1 MFDFFS
7 PVMDWIQ
14 TTLGMPLWVAAIGL
28 VIALTLIVDLL
39 SWVVFW
45 RLGPLLEK
53 TNNRWDDILIQ
64 ALRRPLRIW
73 LWVMGALLCL
83 TVIRYHW
90 EIDWVAGHLSQARA
104 VISLCLLAWAGLRAV
119 KLLEKRLVF
128 PPGGHRAKPM
138 DADTASAVAKI
149 LGAVVVVVIGLLIL
163 SSLGVSPSGVAAFG
177 GAGGLMIGFAARDM
191 LANFFGGLVIHLD
204 KPFRVGDWVKSP
216 EREIEG
222 VVEDIGW
229 RLTRI
234 RTFDSRPLYI
244 PNSAFSSLVLENPSR
259 MFNRRLYETI
269 RLRYTDIE
277 RVTGVVKAIRSMLDA
292 HDDVDTNEQI
302 LVYFQSYGE
311 HALELI
317 VYAFAKTTD
326 WAEFQTMKQDILLR
340 VYDIVREHDARLA
353 LPASELHIAGP
364 VAITDEM
371 SGDNAQDAAEN
382 VENVENNEN
391 ADNDQN
397 ATSGATHSRAAPD
410 REAPYTSSR
419 QRSRNAGRGEVND
432 ASQDHDQE
440 SDA

>member
-1 MFDFFS
+1 
-7 PVMDWIQ
+7 
-14 TTLGMPLWVAAIGL
+14 
-28 VIALTLIVDLL
+28 
-39 SWVVFW
+39 
-45 RLGPLLEK
+45 
-53 TNNRWDDILIQ
+53 
-64 ALRRPLRIW
+64 
-73 LWVMGALLCL
+73 
-83 TVIRYHW
+83 
-90 EIDWVAGHLSQARA
+90 
-104 VISLCLLAWAGLRAV
+104 
-119 KLLEKRLVF
+119 
-128 PPGGHRAKPM
+128 M

-149 LGAVVVVVIGLLIL
+149 LGAVVVVVVGLLVL

-204 KPFRVGDWVKSP
+204 KPFRVGDWIKSP
-216 EREIEG
+216 DRDIEG

-234 RTFDSRPLYI
+234 RTFASRPIYI

-259 MFNRRLYETI
+259 MWNRRLFETI

-277 RVTGVVKAIRSMLDA
+277 RVSDIVKATRAMLDA
-292 HDDVDTNEQI
+292 HDDVDTNEQT

-311 HALELI
+311 HALEMI

-326 WAEFQTMKQDILLR
+326 WAEFQSMKQDILLR

-364 VAITDEM
+364 VEITGET
-371 SGDNAQDAAEN
+371 SGDNAQGDADN
-382 VENVENNEN
+382 DEN
-391 ADNDQN
+391 ADDDQ
-397 ATSGATHSRAAPD
+397 SDTHSRAASD

>member
-7 PVMDWIQ
+7 PVMDWVQ

-28 VIALTLIVDLL
+28 VIALTLIVDLV
-39 SWVVFW
+39 SWVVIW

-53 TNNRWDDILIQ
+53 TNNRWADILIK
-64 ALRRPLRIW
+64 ALRRPLRLWIW
-73 LWVMGALLCL
+73 LMGVTLCL
-83 TVIRYHW
+83 TVVRYHW
-90 EIDWVAGHLSQARA
+90 EIEWAEGHLTQARA
-104 VISLCLLAWAGLRAV
+104 VITLLLLAWAGLRAV

-128 PPGGHRAKPM
+128 PPAGHRGKSM

-149 LGAVVVVVIGLLIL
+149 LGAVVVVIIGLLIL
-163 SSLGVSPSGVAAFG
+163 TSLGVSPSGVAAFG
-177 GAGGLMIGFAARDM
+177 GAGGLIIGFAAKDM
-191 LANFFGGLVIHLD
+191 LANFLGGLMIHLD
-204 KPFRVGDWVKSP
+204 KPFRVGDWIKSP
-216 EREIEG
+216 DRDIEG

-234 RTFDSRPLYI
+234 RTFASRPIYI

-259 MFNRRLYETI
+259 MWNRRLYETI
-269 RLRYTDIE
+269 RVRYTDIE
-277 RVTGVVKAIRSMLDA
+277 RVSDIVKAIRSMLDA
-292 HDDVDTNEQI
+292 HDDVDTDEQT

-326 WAEFQTMKQDILLR
+326 WAEFQSMKQDILLR
-340 VYDIVREHDARLA
+340 VYDIVREHEARLA

-364 VAITDEM
+364 VAITDET
-371 SGDNAQDAAEN
+371 SGDSVQNEAGNNDADAG
-382 VENVENNEN
+382 
-391 ADNDQN
+391 DDQN
-397 ATSGATHSRAAPD
+397 ATSGTTHSQAASD

-419 QRSRNAGRGEVND
+419 QRSRNAGRGEVNE

>member
-7 PVMDWIQ
+7 PVMDWVQ

-28 VIALTLIVDLL
+28 VIALTLIVDLV
-39 SWVVFW
+39 SWVLFW

-64 ALRRPLRIW
+64 ALRRPLRLWIW
-73 LWVMGALLCL
+73 LMGVTLCL
-83 TVIRYHW
+83 TVVRYHW
-90 EIDWVAGHLSQARA
+90 DIEWAEGHLAQARA
-104 VISLCLLAWAGLRAV
+104 VITLLLLAWAGLRAV

-128 PPGGHRAKPM
+128 PPGGHRAKSM
-138 DADTASAVAKI
+138 DADTASAVSKI
-149 LGAVVVVVIGLLIL
+149 LGAVVVVIIGLLIL

-177 GAGGLMIGFAARDM
+177 GAGGLIIGFAAKDM
-191 LANFFGGLVIHLD
+191 LANFLGGLMIHLD
-204 KPFRVGDWVKSP
+204 KPFRVGDWIKSP
-216 EREIEG
+216 DRDIEG

-234 RTFDSRPLYI
+234 RTFASRPIYI

-259 MFNRRLYETI
+259 MFNRRLFETV

-277 RVTGVVKAIRSMLDA
+277 RVTGIVKAIRSMLDS
-292 HDDVDTNEQI
+292 HDDVDTDEQI

-340 VYDIVREHDARLA
+340 VYDIVREHEARLA

-364 VAITDEM
+364 VALTDETNR
-371 SGDNAQDAAEN
+371 DNVQDD
-382 VENVENNEN
+382 
-391 ADNDQN
+391 ADNDSDAGSENTDDDVQHEASDN
-397 ATSGATHSRAAPD
+397 TYSRAAPD

>member
-1 MFDFFS
+1 VFDFFS
-7 PVMDWIQ
+7 PIMDWVQ
-14 TTLGMPLWVAAIGL
+14 ATLGIPLWVAAMGL
-28 VIALTLIVDLL
+28 VVVLTLVVDLV

-53 TNNRWDDILIQ
+53 TSNRWDDILFQ

-73 LWVMGALLCL
+73 IWLMGALLCL

-90 EIDWVAGHLSQARA
+90 NIDWLAEYLAQAQA
-104 VISLCLLAWAGLRAV
+104 VISLLLLAWAGLRAV

-128 PPGGHRAKPM
+128 PPAGHRAKSM

-149 LGAVVVVVIGLLIL
+149 MGAVVVVIVGMLIL

-177 GAGGLMIGFAARDM
+177 GVGGLVIGFAAKDM
-191 LANFFGGLVIHLD
+191 LANFFGGLMIHLD

-216 EREIEG
+216 DREIEG

-234 RTFDSRPLYI
+234 RTFASRPRYV
-244 PNSAFSSLVLENPSR
+244 PNSAFSNLVLDNPSR
-259 MFNRRLYETI
+259 MWNRRLFETI
-269 RLRYTDIE
+269 RVRYTDIE
-277 RVTGVVKAIRSMLDA
+277 RVSGIVKSIRSMLDS
-292 HDDVDTNEQI
+292 HDEVDADEQI
-302 LVYFQSYGE
+302 LVYFQAYGE

-326 WAEFQTMKQDILLR
+326 WAEFQSMKQDILLR
-340 VYDIVREHDARLA
+340 IYDIVREHDARLA

-364 VAITDEM
+364 VAVNDEM
-371 SGDNAQDAAEN
+371 SANSAPRDDEN
-382 VENVENNEN
+382 DDNNEN
-391 ADNDQN
+391 AGDDQN
-397 ATSGATHSRAAPD
+397 ETSGATHSRAAPV
-410 REAPYTSSR
+410 REAPDTSSR
-419 QRSRNAGRGEVND
+419 KRSRDARRGEVND
-432 ASQDHDQE
+432 ASQDQE

>member
-7 PVMDWIQ
+7 PVMDWVQ

-28 VIALTLIVDLL
+28 VIALTLIVDLV
-39 SWVVFW
+39 SWVVIW
-45 RLGPLLEK
+45 RVGPLLEK
-53 TNNRWDDILIQ
+53 TSNRWADILIK
-64 ALRRPLRIW
+64 ALRRPLRLWIW
-73 LWVMGALLCL
+73 LMGVTLCL
-83 TVIRYHW
+83 TVVRYHW
-90 EIDWVAGHLSQARA
+90 DIEWAEGHLAQARA
-104 VISLCLLAWAGLRAV
+104 VITLLLLAWAGLRAV

-128 PPGGHRAKPM
+128 PPGGHRAKSM
-138 DADTASAVAKI
+138 DADTASAVSKI
-149 LGAVVVVVIGLLIL
+149 LGAVVVVIIGLLIL

-177 GAGGLMIGFAARDM
+177 GAGGLIIGFAAKDM
-191 LANFFGGLVIHLD
+191 LANFLGGLMIHLD
-204 KPFRVGDWVKSP
+204 KPFRVGDWIKSP
-216 EREIEG
+216 DRDIEG

-234 RTFDSRPLYI
+234 RTFASRPIYI

-259 MFNRRLYETI
+259 MFNRRLFETV

-277 RVTGVVKAIRSMLDA
+277 RVTGIVKAIRSMLDS
-292 HDDVDTNEQI
+292 HDDVDTDEQI

-340 VYDIVREHDARLA
+340 VYDIVREHEARLA

-364 VAITDEM
+364 VAITDET
-371 SGDNAQDAAEN
+371 SDDNAQDAGN
-382 VENVENNEN
+382 DENNVN
-391 ADNDQN
+391 ADDDQN
-397 ATSGATHSRAAPD
+397 ETSGTTHSRAAPD

-432 ASQDHDQE
+432 ASHDQE

>member
-14 TTLGMPLWVAAIGL
+14 TTLGMPLWVAAMGL
-28 VIALTLIVDLL
+28 VIALTLIVDLV
-39 SWVVFW
+39 SWVVIW
-45 RLGPLLEK
+45 RVGPLLEK
-53 TNNRWDDILIQ
+53 TSNRWADILIK
-64 ALRRPLRIW
+64 ALRRPLRLWIW
-73 LWVMGALLCL
+73 LMGVTLCL
-83 TVIRYHW
+83 TVVRYHW
-90 EIDWVAGHLSQARA
+90 DIEWAEGHLAQARA
-104 VISLCLLAWAGLRAV
+104 VITLLLLAWAGLRAV

-128 PPGGHRAKPM
+128 PPGGHRAKSM
-138 DADTASAVAKI
+138 DADTASAVSKI
-149 LGAVVVVVIGLLIL
+149 LGAVVVVIIGLLIL

-177 GAGGLMIGFAARDM
+177 GAGGLIIGFAAKDM
-191 LANFFGGLVIHLD
+191 LANFLGGLMIHLD
-204 KPFRVGDWVKSP
+204 KPFRVGDWIKSP
-216 EREIEG
+216 DRDIEG

-234 RTFDSRPLYI
+234 RTFASRPIYI

-259 MFNRRLYETI
+259 MWNRRLFETI
-269 RLRYTDIE
+269 RVRYTDIE
-277 RVTGVVKAIRSMLDA
+277 RVSDIVKATRAMLDA
-292 HDDVDTNEQI
+292 HDDVETNEQT

-326 WAEFQTMKQDILLR
+326 WAEFQSMKQDILLR

-364 VAITDEM
+364 VEITGET
-371 SGDNAQDAAEN
+371 SGDNAQGDADN
-382 VENVENNEN
+382 DEN
-391 ADNDQN
+391 ADDDQ
-397 ATSGATHSRAAPD
+397 SDTHSRAASD